1 MTRVN
6 ADTAF
11 YCRHILCVAGQW
23 SNHTFIHQCVADA
36 VVRALSQALTTC
48 FGNVSED
55 QSSFN
60 AMVVLEH
67 AKALGTV
74 PIYRGAKH
82 PMVQGI
88 VGGREGDGPEW
99 SGHGADGLGG
109 VGLGDRAKRPD
120 VEVEAAFER
129 EHAAV
134 ALARMASQ
142 DPGQVSDTH
151 PSLPPCLPASLSFSL
166 SLPQPPSTNV
176 AALPR
181 SLPDSDSSSLA
192 RSLQ

>member
-1 MTRVN
+1 M
-6 ADTAF
+6 
-11 YCRHILCVAGQW
+11 
-23 SNHTFIHQCVADA
+23 
-36 VVRALSQALTTC
+36 LSQALTTC

-99 SGHGADGLGG
+99 SGHGSDGLGG
-109 VGLGDRAKRPD
+109 VGLGDRTKRPD
-120 VEVEAAFER
+120 AEVGAAFEG

-134 ALARMASQ
+134 ALARIASR
-142 DPGQVSDTH
+142 DPGQVLETRPSLLPSLS
-151 PSLPPCLPASLSFSL
+151 PSLPLSFPPSL
-166 SLPQPPSTNV
+166 SLPHLPSKNV
-176 AALPR
+176 AVLPR
-181 SLPDSDSSSLA
+181 SLPDSDPSFLV